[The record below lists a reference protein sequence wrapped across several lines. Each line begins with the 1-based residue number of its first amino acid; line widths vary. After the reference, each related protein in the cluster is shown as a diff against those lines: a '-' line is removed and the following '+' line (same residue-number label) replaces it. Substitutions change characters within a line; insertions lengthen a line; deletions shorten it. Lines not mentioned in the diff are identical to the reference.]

1 MNKSDLKKIFDVID
15 EDKRGFVLDALDEY
29 LFFKDQIDEL
39 RKYPLIRV
47 SSKNPAMQEIT
58 SAGKLIKD
66 YSNVIDAKRA
76 TMLRELH
83 RVSSTTADEL
93 QSLLEQFE

>member
-1 MNKSDLKKIFDVID
+1 MNKTELIKLFDCID
-15 EDKRGFVLDALDEY
+15 EDKRVFVLDALDEY
-29 LFFKDQIDEL
+29 IYFKDQINEL

-47 SSKNPAMQEIT
+47 SEKNPAMQQIT

-66 YSNVIDAKRA
+66 YSNVIDAKRS

-83 RVSSTTADEL
+83 RVSSTAADEL